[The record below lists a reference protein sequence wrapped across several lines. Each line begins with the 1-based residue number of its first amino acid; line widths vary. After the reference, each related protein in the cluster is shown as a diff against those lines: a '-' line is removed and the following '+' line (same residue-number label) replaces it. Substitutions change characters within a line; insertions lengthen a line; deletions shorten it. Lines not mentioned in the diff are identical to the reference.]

1 MADNEGTQTTETN
14 HTAGTADVA
23 DVGAGRTGAAPSGG
37 ATESGTAIESG
48 DASEPRAAGQDGAAT
63 TEMSVAELREW
74 LQRWVA
80 EATGQPVEQITVDR
94 PMEEFGLASRDA
106 IALGGDIEELTG
118 VLLSATIVYKHPT
131 IASLAERIING
142 EPDEPE
148 ELADD
153 SFYTAGYQPGEA
165 HDIAIVGLSTRLP
178 GAGDT
183 PESTWDFLINRG
195 DGIREL
201 PEGRWSEFT
210 SDPAVAA
217 AIEQGNT
224 LGGYLDQDVVKGF
237 DAEFFAM
244 SPVEVERVDPQQR
257 LMMELTW
264 EALEH
269 ARIPANELK
278 GEAVGVFVGTSTND
292 FAMVSALGLGKTD
305 ADAPASADAYGL
317 TGGSSAIIANRI
329 SYFYD
334 FRGPS
339 IAVDTACSSTM
350 VAVHDA
356 VRALRNGDADVA
368 LAGGVNMLLA
378 PMITLGFDSV
388 GAVSEDGHIKAFSSD
403 ADGMVRSE
411 GAGLFVLKRLS
422 DAERDGD
429 RVLAVVKGSAVNS
442 DGRSNGLLAPNPD
455 AQADVLRRAYRDA
468 GIVPS
473 TVDFIEAHGTG
484 TPIGDPI
491 EADALGQVVGR
502 GRDADRPALLGSVK
516 TNFGHL
522 ESGAGAASLAKAV
535 MALQHNVIPPNI
547 GYAGPSPYIPF
558 EQAHL
563 KVVDEPTEFPRYSGK
578 ATIGISGFGF
588 GGTNAHLVVQ
598 EYVPAELAKA
608 GAANQNSNGST
619 DDTEAGLAE
628 DDPDAESTDAL
639 TGAEAIIEAEG
650 TADAEPAA
658 NVEVPEWTEAR
669 TEPVPLVIPVS
680 AYLPSRRR
688 RAATDLAD
696 WLESEAG
703 QATPLA
709 DVARALAKRNHG
721 RSRGV
726 VVAQTHEEAI
736 AGLRAIAAGKPGPG
750 VFTADAPA
758 AQGPMW
764 VLAGFGSHHRKMGK
778 QLYLE
783 NSIFARTVDEIDE
796 LVVDEA
802 GYSVKEMILDDAQDW
817 DVGTSQVGV
826 FTIQLGLAAVLRAHG
841 ANPQAVVGHSQGEAA
856 GAYISGG
863 LPLED
868 AVRVICARSR
878 LMGEGEQMISDD
890 EVRNMALVEYSA
902 EDIEKVLVD
911 YPDLEVAVYAAPTNT
926 VIGGPPD
933 QVHAI
938 VARAEAEGK
947 FARVLQTR
955 GAGHTSQMDP
965 LLGELAAELAGL
977 EPTRLTADLY
987 STVHKGGVYRA
998 GHDPVHDEDYWVT
1011 NMRHSVY
1018 FTNAIGQA
1026 VNAGITTYLEL
1037 APNSVALMQV
1047 MGTTF
1052 AAGVHNAA
1060 LIPTLKRKE
1069 DEAGGVISALAQL
1082 YVQGHSVDLP
1092 SLLPA
1097 GAYADI
1103 PRTAFLRKEYWP
1115 KVSISTGSGSGRAP
1129 GAHVALP
1136 DGRHAW
1142 EVAATAVTDLAALV
1156 HTAAAQVL
1164 SDVTP
1169 GATIAHAAVPTAGT
1183 LTTTLTPHPG
1193 GASIQVHAREGNAFR
1208 LLFDAVVTSGAPL
1221 PAAAAPVAQA
1231 APAAETDGG
1240 AADLAVAETFG
1251 ERWDP
1256 SSSQTIE
1263 ERLATI
1269 AAESM
1274 GYAVEDLPMEIPLME
1289 LGLDSLMAM
1298 RIKNRVEYEF
1308 DIPSLQ
1314 VSAVRD
1320 ASLNE
1325 VGKVLHYAIEHRDE
1339 VAAMAEQQAA
1349 DGGSLNVD
1357 DNFVAA
1363 ARAAMEAGEDPAA
1376 AVKQQADAQG
1386 APAENA
1392 APAADAAGAAPTAAA
1407 STTAADAPAA
1417 TLAAADTATDAD
1429 AADTSASAAVAGAGN
1444 AGTATESASTAESEG
1459 TADKASG
1466 TGEQQTAATPAQAAA
1481 AVGGAQGAATKEP
1494 EADVPPRDA
1503 AERLTF
1509 AAWAM
1514 VTGKSAGGIFNTL
1527 PILDEDTAQKLAA
1540 RLSDRVGAEVDVEDV
1555 LDCETIEQLSDIV
1568 RKHQDSATEVDGFI
1582 RPLRPLAEGSRAVPV
1597 FVFHPSGGNTLVYEP
1612 LLKRLPEGT
1621 PMYGFERIEGSI
1633 PDRAREYASE
1643 IRKIFP
1649 GGPYVLYGW
1658 SLGAVFALQVGQIMR
1673 AEGDDV
1679 RLVGLVDLAIP
1690 VEDED
1695 PSPEGRRARIERFQA
1710 FAQKTYGIEGQLD
1723 DDMLQELADASDE
1736 EQYEIIMSL
1745 LKFAD
1750 VKIPGGVLEHQRT
1763 SWLDGRDLQ
1772 QAQPSHYEGDVTLYL
1787 ADRYHDGIIELE
1799 PRFADRQ
1806 PNGGWDG
1813 YIPNLEV
1820 IHIPG
1825 DHLQI
1830 IDEPRVAQIGADLAR
1845 KLAAIDTAAIGG
1857 AATNNDADNV
1867 PGKGEQ

>member
-1 MADNEGTQTTETN
+1 MADNEGTQTTATTGDANAEVEQATV
-14 HTAGTADVA
+14 TEQSATEQSVTEPGG
-23 DVGAGRTGAAPSGG
+23 GAKSGG
-37 ATESGTAIESG
+37 T
-48 DASEPRAAGQDGAAT
+48 D
-63 TEMSVAELREW
+63 MSVAELREW

-80 EATGQPVEQITVDR
+80 DATGQPVEQITVDR

-118 VLLSATIVYKHPT
+118 VLLNATIVYQHPT
-131 IASLAERIING
+131 IAALAERIING
-142 EPDEPE
+142 EPEAPE
-148 ELADD
+148 EAADD
-153 SFYTAGYQPGEA
+153 AFYTAGYQPGAA

-201 PEGRWSEFT
+201 PEGRWSEFL
-210 SDPAVAA
+210 SDPDIAA
-217 AIEQGNT
+217 AVENGNT
-224 LGGYLDQDVVKGF
+224 LGGYLDQDVIKGF

-269 ARIPANELK
+269 ARIPANTLK
-278 GEAVGVFVGTSTND
+278 GESVGVFIGTSTND
-292 FAMVSALGLGKTD
+292 FSLIAALGLGKSD
-305 ADAPASADAYGL
+305 ADAPASADAYAL
-317 TGGSSAIIANRI
+317 TGGSTAIVANRV

-339 IAVDTACSSTM
+339 VAVDTACSSTL

-378 PMITLGFDSV
+378 PAITLGFDSI
-388 GAVSEDGHIKAFSSD
+388 GAVAKDGHIKAFSSD

-411 GAGLFVLKRLS
+411 GAGMVVLKRLA

-429 RVLAVVKGSAVNS
+429 RILAVVKGTAVNS
-442 DGRSNGLLAPNPD
+442 DGRSNGIVAPNPD
-455 AQADVLRRAYRDA
+455 AQVDVLRRAYRDA
-468 GIVPS
+468 GIAPS
-473 TVDFIEAHGTG
+473 TVDYIEAHGTG

-491 EADALGQVVGR
+491 EADALGRVVGR
-502 GRDADRPALLGSVK
+502 GRDDDKPALLGSAK

-522 ESGAGAASLAKAV
+522 ESGAGAAALAKV
-535 MALQHNVIPPNI
+535 ILALQHNVIPPNI
-547 GYAGPSPYIPF
+547 GYAGPSPFIPF
-558 EQAHL
+558 DQAHL
-563 KVVDEPTEFPRYSGK
+563 KVVDEPTEFPRYSGT
-578 ATIGISGFGF
+578 ATIGVSGFGF
-588 GGTNAHLVVQ
+588 GGTNAHVVIQ
-598 EYVPAELAKA
+598 EYVPA
-608 GAANQNSNGST
+608 AAT
-619 DDTEAGLAE
+619 TEAKDDAAQGASAAAVLDADLDDEATDVLA
-628 DDPDAESTDAL
+628 
-639 TGAEAIIEAEG
+639 GAEAIVEG
-650 TADAEPAA
+650 NDPLAEPEPVAEAA
-658 NVEVPEWTEAR
+658 EWTQAR
-669 TEPVPLVIPVS
+669 TEPLPVILPVS

-688 RAATDLAD
+688 RAASDLAD

-703 QATPLA
+703 QATPLE
-709 DVARALAKRNHG
+709 DVARSLAKRNHG

-726 VVAQTHEEAI
+726 VLAKTHEEAV

-750 VFTADAPA
+750 VFTADSPA

-783 NSIFARTVDEIDE
+783 NSIFARTVDEVDE

-826 FTIQLGLAAVLRAHG
+826 FTIQLGLAALLRAHG
-841 ANPQAVVGHSQGEAA
+841 AEPHGVVGHSQGEAA

-878 LMGEGEQMISDD
+878 LMGEGEQMITDD
-890 EVRNMALVEYSA
+890 QVRNMALVEYSA
-902 EDIEKVLVD
+902 EDIEKVLPE

-926 VIGGPPD
+926 VIGGPPE

-965 LLGELAAELAGL
+965 LLGELAAELAGI
-977 EPTRLTADLY
+977 EPTRVTTDLY
-987 STVHKGGVYRA
+987 STVHKATVYKA
-998 GHDPVHDEDYWVT
+998 GSDPVHDVDYWVT
-1011 NMRHSVY
+1011 NMRGSVY
-1018 FTNAIGQA
+1018 FTNAIRRA
-1026 VNAGITTYLEL
+1026 VDAGITTYLEL

-1069 DEAGGVISALAQL
+1069 DEAAGVISALAQL
-1082 YVQGHSVDLP
+1082 YVQGHPVDLV

-1097 GAYADI
+1097 GDYADV

-1115 KVSISTGSGSGRAP
+1115 KVSIATGSGSGRAP

-1142 EVAATAVTDLAALV
+1142 EVAASAVTDLAGLV
-1156 HTAAAQVL
+1156 NAAAAQVL
-1164 SDVTP
+1164 SDVAL
-1169 GATIAHAAVPTAGT
+1169 GATVAHSPLPASGT

-1193 GASIQVHAREGNAFR
+1193 GASVQVHVREGAAFR
-1208 LLFDAVVTSGAPL
+1208 LLFDAVVTASAPSTNGTPAPAVQQ
-1221 PAAAAPVAQA
+1221 PAAAP
-1231 APAAETDGG
+1231 AETDSGT
-1240 AADLAVAETFG
+1240 ADLVVAESFG

-1256 SSSQTIE
+1256 NGTQTVE

-1325 VGKVLHYAIEHRDE
+1325 VGKVLRYAIEHRDE
-1339 VAAMAEQQAA
+1339 VAAMAEKQAA
-1349 DGGSLNVD
+1349 DGGSLTVD

-1376 AVKQQADAQG
+1376 AVKQQVEAAEPKPVESA
-1386 APAENA
+1386 APAETA
-1392 APAADAAGAAPTAAA
+1392 GAADANLQA
-1407 STTAADAPAA
+1407 S
-1417 TLAAADTATDAD
+1417 AAADSARE
-1429 AADTSASAAVAGAGN
+1429 AAEPT
-1444 AGTATESASTAESEG
+1444 
-1459 TADKASG
+1459 K
-1466 TGEQQTAATPAQAAA
+1466 AA
-1481 AVGGAQGAATKEP
+1481 AVFGGGQVAGTKEP

-1514 VTGKSAGGIFNTL
+1514 ITGKSAGGIFNTL
-1527 PILDEDTAQKLAA
+1527 PILDEDTAEKLAA
-1540 RLSDRVGAEVDVEDV
+1540 RLSDRVGSTIEVDDV

-1568 RKHQDSATEVDGFI
+1568 RRHQDSATEVEGFI
-1582 RPLRPLAEGSRAVPV
+1582 RPLRPLPEGSTAIPV

-1621 PMYGFERIEGSI
+1621 AMYGFERIEGSI
-1633 PDRAREYASE
+1633 PERAREYAAE

-1649 GGPYVLYGW
+1649 SGPYVLYGW
-1658 SLGAVFALQVGQIMR
+1658 SLGAVFALQVAQIMR

-1679 RLVGLVDLAIP
+1679 RLVGLIDLALP

-1723 DDMLQELADASDE
+1723 EEMLQELAEASDE

-1772 QAQPSHYEGDVTLYL
+1772 KAQPSHYEGDVTLYL

-1830 IDEPRVAQIGADLAR
+1830 IDEPRVAQIGADLTR
-1845 KLAAIDTAAIGG
+1845 KLAAISD
-1857 AATNNDADNV
+1857 DA